1 VRLELKYPAAAT
13 SAPEHAQVAVE
24 LFRSQFDWD
33 LDFTPFS
40 LEAVDERIELLRE
53 EGHSTEEL
61 AEALFVLGCYL
72 GEVIARA
79 LGGRWVATR
88 DSTLAAVS
96 PWPMV
101 VALSDGSV
109 WDVIGKVF
117 RRFELGD
124 SEYLPAFFAVAGG
137 RLG

>member
-1 VRLELKYPAAAT
+1 VELELKYPAAAT
-13 SAPEHAQVAVE
+13 NAPEHARVAVE
-24 LFRSQFDWD
+24 LFRSQFDWA
-33 LDFTPFS
+33 LDFAPFS

-53 EGHSTEEL
+53 EGHSTEES
-61 AEALFVLGCYL
+61 AEALFVIGCYL
-72 GEVIARA
+72 GEVIVRA
-79 LGGRWVATR
+79 LGGRWVVTQESA
-88 DSTLAAVS
+88 LAAIS